1 MSIDRGISDFTEDVF
16 LKLLERQMQSSDSVE
31 QLSNEN
37 IRILIAA
44 AQRIAAVYWKEAYP
58 HE

>member
-1 MSIDRGISDFTEDVF
+1 MSIDRGISDFSEDVF

-37 IRILIAA
+37 IRVLVAA
-44 AQRIAAVYWKEAYP
+44 AQRIAAVYWEEAYR